1 MSSKQRLE
9 VWRGVREKTSGGLR
23 KADLTRNK
31 RGKVVS
37 RKKSTQ
43 AASQNNL
50 GSWLREKGKKVA
62 KAEMLRTKSEPP
74 SAEKKGV
81 PKAKPKSKPAPKA
94 APKKPKPAPAPKP
107 KPKPVAKPQPKAPKK
122 RAPKKKRAK
131 AKAVEKI
138 NPLTNQPYDPEAK
151 HKVSID
157 NIRLEKK
164 RKGWEAAKVADTGW

>member
-62 KAEMLRTKSEPP
+62 KAEMLRKKSEPP
-74 SAEKKGV
+74 SQKKSV

-122 RAPKKKRAK
+122 RAPKKKHAK
-131 AKAVEKI
+131 AKPVEKI
-138 NPLTNQPYDPEAK
+138 NPLTNQPYDPAAK
-151 HKVSID
+151 QKVSID
-157 NIRLEKK
+157 NIK
-164 RKGWEAAKVADTGW
+164 RKEKRGKGWQGALAAY

>member
-1 MSSKQRLE
+1 MTGSTDQRTE
-9 VWRGVREKTSGGLR
+9 VWKGNRLKTSGGLYR
-23 KADLTRNK
+23 KDLIKNK
-31 RGKVVS
+31 RGKIVS
-37 RKKSTQ
+37 KAKSSQ
-43 AASQNNL
+43 ASSQNNL
-50 GSWLREKGKKVA
+50 GNWLREKGKKGA

-74 SAEKKGV
+74 SQKKSV

-151 HKVSID
+151 HKISID

-164 RKGWEAAKVADTGW
+164 RKGWEAPGW

>member
-23 KADLTRNK
+23 KSDLTRNK

-37 RKKSTQ
+37 RKKSSQ

-62 KAEMLRTKSEPP
+62 KTEMLRKKSEPP
-74 SAEKKGV
+74 SLAAQKKGV
-81 PKAKPKSKPAPKA
+81 PKAKPQPKAAPKA

-164 RKGWEAAKVADTGW
+164 RKGWEAPGW